1 MKSNKYKFSILTPT
15 YNRGNLLYRLY
26 NSLNKQ
32 GFVNFEWIIVD
43 DGSTD
48 NTEKIVE
55 DIKNRSTFDIVYVK
69 KENGGKP
76 SAHNEG
82 VKVANSE
89 LTIICDDDDFFVPDA
104 LIKINDIWDKYKNN
118 NIGGVIA
125 HRGISENTILG
136 RYFPNVRYAGINEIF
151 HGEYYDTVQM
161 YRTDLLKINLFPI
174 TTGEKFVPEVWLWN
188 KLDRDYKLILMDDVV
203 EICIYRSDGLTKTNS
218 QNMWNNPIGYSYYF
232 KQQYEESV
240 GVNKI
245 KYYAAY
251 AGLRKYNG
259 YSYEKASFC
268 IELAS
273 KPIQWFIGFKLR
285 CYRRGLW

>member
-1 MKSNKYKFSILTPT
+1 MKSNKYKFTILTPT
-15 YNRGNLLYRLY
+15 YNRGKLLYRLY
-26 NSLNKQ
+26 DSLNNQ

-89 LTIICDDDDFFVPDA
+89 LTIICDDDDFFVSDA
-104 LIKINDIWDKYKNN
+104 LFKINCVWEQYKNE

-125 HRGISENTILG
+125 HRGLNENKIIG
-136 RYFPNVRYAGINEIF
+136 RDFPNVTYAGIEEIF
-151 HGEYYDTVQM
+151 HNEYFDTVQI
-161 YRTDLLKINLFPI
+161 YRTDLLKNNLFPI
-174 TTGEKFVPEVWLWN
+174 TDGEKFIPEIWLW
-188 KLDRDYKLILMDDVV
+188 KELDRLCNLIVLNEII
-203 EICIYRSDGLTKTNS
+203 EICVYRDDGLTKTNS

-232 KQQYEESV
+232 KQRYEECS
-240 GVNKI
+240 GVDKV

-251 AGLRKYNG
+251 AGLRKYKG
-259 YSYEKASFC
+259 YSYEKAS
-268 IELAS
+268 IYIDLLS
-273 KPIQWFIGFKLR
+273 RPIQWGIAFRLGQYEKD
-285 CYRRGLW
+285 